1 MVPSLHE
8 GRKKIVQTSRE
19 LVLNGMKLGRRQLLA
34 IATASVF
41 LSGCT
46 GVMTKNQAALVGAAT
61 CGALG
66 AMGGA
71 VALKESTEMK
81 PWVPVSAQL
90 RAH

>member
-19 LVLNGMKLGRRQLLA
+19 LVLNGMRLGRRQLLA

-46 GVMTKNQAALVGAAT
+46 GVMTKNQAALMAPRHAGRSAPW
-61 CGALG
+61 
-66 AMGGA
+66 A
-71 VALKESTEMK
+71 V
-81 PWVPVSAQL
+81 P
-90 RAH
+90 